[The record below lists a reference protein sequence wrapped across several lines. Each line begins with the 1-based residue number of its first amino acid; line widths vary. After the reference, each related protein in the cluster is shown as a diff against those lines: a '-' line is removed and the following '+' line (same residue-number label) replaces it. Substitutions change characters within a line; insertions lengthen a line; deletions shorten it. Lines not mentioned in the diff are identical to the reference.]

1 MEKNDIQHNLHV
13 VLAFYVMLGGF
24 IHGTS
29 NIYTLLM
36 SIIITGWIIFNG
48 CVLNRGYNYPK
59 ASISEQIFKDVGI
72 NNGFNIFSIITIS
85 GFIYSKN
92 ILLIILYSLYEL
104 SKWLRSDP
112 SDRSI
117 EDAKSQ

>member
-1 MEKNDIQHNLHV
+1 MEKNDILHVSHV
-13 VLAFYVMLGGF
+13 VLTFYVMFGGF
-24 IHGTS
+24 IHGTN

-36 SIIITGWIIFNG
+36 SFIITGWVIFNG

-59 ASISEQIFKDVGI
+59 ASISEQMFSDVGI
-72 NNGFNIFSIITIS
+72 RNGVNIFGIIFTS
-85 GFIYSKN
+85 GIIYSKN
-92 ILLIILYSLYEL
+92 ILLLILYSLYVL
-104 SKWLRSDP
+104 SKLLRSDP